1 MHKYQCRNKNV
12 KIPTNVSP
20 SKPTNPIIITLTKN
34 VMSEFPDNEFKRMII
49 AMIKNSKKIKR

>member
-20 SKPTNPIIITLTKN
+20 PKPTNPIIITLTKN
-34 VMSEFPDNEFKRMII
+34 VMSKFPDNESKRMII